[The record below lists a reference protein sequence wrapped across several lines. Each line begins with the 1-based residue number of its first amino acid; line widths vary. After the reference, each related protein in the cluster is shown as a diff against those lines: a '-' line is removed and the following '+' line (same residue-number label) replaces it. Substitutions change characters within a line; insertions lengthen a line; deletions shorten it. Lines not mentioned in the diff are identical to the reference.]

1 MTIEYASTEASV
13 LVIATCEVRGDPS
26 ETGEATEGGARI
38 PITDH
43 RAAPYVGDDSQ
54 DDNGTPGNGSERSSE
69 G

>member
-1 MTIEYASTEASV
+1 M
-13 LVIATCEVRGDPS
+13 IATCEVRHDPPALD
-26 ETGEATEGGARI
+26 EVTEGGARI

-43 RAAPYVGDDSQ
+43 ETASHVGEDSQ

>member
-1 MTIEYASTEASV
+1 LKTEYASTETSV
-13 LVIATCEVRGDPS
+13 LVIATCEVRHDPP
-26 ETGEATEGGARI
+26 APWVTEGGARI

-43 RAAPYVGDDSQ
+43 ETASHVGDDSQ